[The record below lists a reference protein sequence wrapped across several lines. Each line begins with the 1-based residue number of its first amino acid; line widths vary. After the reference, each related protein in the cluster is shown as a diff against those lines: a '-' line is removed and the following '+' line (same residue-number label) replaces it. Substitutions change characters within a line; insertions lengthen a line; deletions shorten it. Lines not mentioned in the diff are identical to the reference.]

1 MKMKGAFSVDLDS
14 DSEVDIQT
22 QLRQAL
28 TNSGTRIIDLFRQ
41 IDVDGD
47 GTITKKEFRNS
58 LPQLGLSAPKKE
70 FDILFD
76 SFDPDGSGKIDYK
89 ELNKLLRRG
98 NDIKIDPKLM
108 PGAAG
113 AIEVKAKLKSRQVKE
128 AGQAVTFV
136 AK

>member
-1 MKMKGAFSVDLDS
+1 MKMKGAFSVIDS

-58 LPQLGLSAPKKE
+58 LPKLGLSAPKRSST
-70 FDILFD
+70 F
-76 SFDPDGSGKIDYK
+76 SSTRSTPTARARSTT
-89 ELNKLLRRG
+89 RSSASCS
-98 NDIKIDPKLM
+98 
-108 PGAAG
+108 AA
-113 AIEVKAKLKSRQVKE
+113 ATTSRS
-128 AGQAVTFV
+128 TRS
-136 AK
+136 